1 MTLWD
6 LFTVA
11 FQRKLLTICCVLLT
25 GLAVAWVSHTQPVY
39 LSQVNVVLLRPASV
53 PLNAYTNTS
62 QSLID
67 MAGVVA
73 RAVQGGDGSAQTV
86 SDGVTLAGEGIRDGY
101 AVQQPNGGGQWQY
114 RFDQPFLDIQAVGST
129 ASEARRQMTL
139 ALADVRATLDRVQD
153 DQGVSAANRVRV
165 NLNPLEPQ
173 LYAAA
178 GSHIRAVG
186 ATAVL
191 GILITLALMG
201 ALGPKSQL
209 YVGGSRAGRVPERP
223 RAGARDR
230 VPSGV

>member
-1 MTLWD
+1 MTVWD

-25 GLAVAWVSHTQPVY
+25 GLAVAWVSHAQPVY
-39 LSQVNVVLLRPASV
+39 LSQVNVVVLRPASV

-73 RAVQGGDGSAQTV
+73 RAVEGGDGAAQTV
-86 SDGVTLAGEGIRDGY
+86 SDGVTLAGEGVRDGY

-129 ASEARRQMTL
+129 PAEARRQMAL

-153 DQGVSAANRVRV
+153 AQGVAAANRVRV

-173 LYAAA
+173 LTVA
-178 GSHIRAVG
+178 GGSRVRAVG
-186 ATAVL
+186 ATALL

-201 ALGPKSQL
+201 TLGPKQQSL
-209 YVGGSRAGRVPERP
+209 EVGARSIQPERP
-223 RAGARDR
+223 RSRPRVR